1 VVHRRNLKPLEMDF
15 ILNHWAELALAILAA
30 AGTYTGLT
38 ESTKDD
44 KVVDV
49 LKRIVNAI
57 VLGRSRKADDK

>member
-1 VVHRRNLKPLEMDF
+1 MEF
-15 ILNHWAELALAILAA
+15 ISQHWAELALAILGA
-30 AGTYTGLT
+30 AGTYTALT

-57 VLGRSRKADDK
+57 VLGRSRKANDK

>member
-1 VVHRRNLKPLEMDF
+1 MDF

-44 KVVDV
+44 KVVDI

-57 VLGRSRKADDK
+57 VLGRSRKADKK